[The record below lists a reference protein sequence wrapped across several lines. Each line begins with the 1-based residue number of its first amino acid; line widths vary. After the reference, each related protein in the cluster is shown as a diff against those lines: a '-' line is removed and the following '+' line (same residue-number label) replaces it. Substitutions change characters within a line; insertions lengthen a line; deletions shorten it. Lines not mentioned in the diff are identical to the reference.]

1 MRLTEQH
8 LSRAVTILINASSY
22 FCTGAMRPSQK
33 LATSLLVLSS
43 LAAAQD
49 MPGRRIPSVSM
60 SPAPLITV
68 TRGKPGTVDLHFRV
82 DPGFH
87 VNSNTPKSEFLIPT
101 VLKLTA
107 PTDIVVG
114 KVIYPPG
121 EEMSFPFAPTEK
133 LSVYSGMFILGVVV
147 RPLASVV
154 PGKYAF
160 HGQLKYQACD
170 KAACY
175 PPKQLP
181 VDFQVKVAKGSAAA
195 HKKNPGQS
203 PHVHR

>member
-1 MRLTEQH
+1 MSLFEQH
-8 LSRAVTILINASSY
+8 LSCAVAIRTSSSSHL
-22 FCTGAMRPSQK
+22 CNRAMRYAQK
-33 LATSLLVLSS
+33 LAIQLSLLTSL
-43 LAAAQD
+43 AIAQD
-49 MPGRRIPSVSM
+49 IPGRRIPSVNMLS
-60 SPAPLITV
+60 APLITV
-68 TRGKPGTVDLHFRV
+68 TRGKAGTVDLHFRV
-82 DPGFH
+82 DRGFH
-87 VNSNTPKSEFLIPT
+87 INSNTPKSEFLIPT

-121 EEMSFPFAPTEK
+121 EEMSFPFAPSEK
-133 LSVYSGMFILGVVV
+133 LSVYSEAFTLGVVV

-181 VDFQVKVAKGSAAA
+181 VDFQVKVVKGQAVQ
-195 HKKNPGQS
+195 KRNPGQS

>member
-1 MRLTEQH
+1 MTKFEQH
-8 LSRAVTILINASSY
+8 LSRGVTILINPSSHL
-22 FCTGAMRPSQK
+22 CHRTMRPSRK
-33 LATSLLVLSS
+33 LATSLLLLTS
-43 LAAAQD
+43 LAVAQEI
-49 MPGRRIPSVSM
+49 PGKRIPSVSM
-60 SPAPLITV
+60 SPAPLITI

-87 VNSNTPKSEFLIPT
+87 INSNTPRSEFLIPT

-121 EEMSFPFAPTEK
+121 EEMSFPFAPEEK
-133 LSVYSGMFILGVVV
+133 LSVYTSVFILGVVV

-181 VDFQVKVAKGSAAA
+181 VDFQVKVAKSSAA
-195 HKKNPGQS
+195 HGKNPAQS

>member
-1 MRLTEQH
+1 M
-8 LSRAVTILINASSY
+8 ILISASNY
-22 FCTGAMRPSQK
+22 LCRRAMRFPQK
-33 LATSLLVLSS
+33 LATNLLLLTC
-43 LAAAQD
+43 LAVAQD
-49 MPGRRIPSVSM
+49 IPGKKIPSVSM
-60 SPAPLITV
+60 SPPPLITI
-68 TRGKPGTVDLHFRV
+68 TRGKSGTVDVHFRV
-82 DPGFH
+82 DAGFH
-87 VNSNTPKSEFLIPT
+87 INSNTPKSEFLIPT

-121 EEMSFPFAPTEK
+121 EQMSFPFAPEEK
-133 LSVYSGMFILGVVV
+133 LSVYSGVFILGVVV

-181 VDFQVKVAKGSAAA
+181 VDFQVKIAKGSTA

-203 PHVHR
+203 PHVHK

>member
-1 MRLTEQH
+1 MRRFEQH
-8 LSRAVTILINASSY
+8 LSRVVTILINGSSY
-22 FCTGAMRPSQK
+22 LCNRAMLPSQK
-33 LATSLLVLSS
+33 LATSLLVLTS
-43 LAAAQD
+43 LAFAQD
-49 MPGRRIPSVSM
+49 IPGKRIPSVSM
-60 SPAPLITV
+60 SPAPLITI
-68 TRGKPGTVDLHFRV
+68 TRGKAGTVDLHFRV
-82 DPGFH
+82 DAGFH
-87 VNSNTPKSEFLIPT
+87 INSSTPKSEFLIPT

-121 EEMSFPFAPTEK
+121 EEMSFPFAPDEK
-133 LSVYSGMFILGVVV
+133 LSVYTGVFILGVVV

-154 PGKYAF
+154 PGRYAF

-181 VDFQVKVAKGSAAA
+181 VDFQVKVAKGSAA
-195 HKKNPGQS
+195 HKKNPAQS

>member
-1 MRLTEQH
+1 MKLFERH
-8 LSRAVTILINASSY
+8 LSYAVAILIDASSH
-22 FCTGAMRPSQK
+22 FCNRPMRPAQK
-33 LATSLLVLSS
+33 LAIHLLVLTS
-43 LAAAQD
+43 LALGQD
-49 MPGRRIPSVSM
+49 IPGKRVPSVNLLT
-60 SPAPLITV
+60 APLITV
-68 TRGKPGTVDLHFRV
+68 TRGKAGTVDLHFRV
-82 DPGFH
+82 AGGFH
-87 VNSNTPKSEFLIPT
+87 INSNTPKSEFLIPT

-121 EEMSFPFAPTEK
+121 EEMSFPFAPSEK
-133 LSVYSGMFILGVVV
+133 LSVYSGAFILGVVV

-175 PPKQLP
+175 PPKQTP
-181 VDFQVKVAKGSAAA
+181 VDFEVKVAKGSAA